1 MKSEKIF
8 VWNIRLNVFVAGAI
22 VMALEIAGSRI
33 LAPYFGNSLFVWGN
47 LIGVVLTGLSLGYYL
62 GGRLA
67 DRKPNFRT
75 FSLIMLYAGISIL
88 FIPFVSSQVLK
99 LTASLDLGE
108 RFGSLLATTLM
119 LAFPTVMLGMVS
131 PYAIKLSTK
140 NLSELGNIAGNLY
153 ALSTLGSIFGT
164 FFSVFYLVPEFGV
177 KTILLSFGIILML
190 VSIMGLTLRF
200 KLFLIFAL
208 VLSLLP
214 LNMIVPDLF
223 SHTGNVI
230 YEKET
235 PYSHLDVVDSKGT
248 RTLYLNGL
256 PHSAMYLNNSNDLVF
271 TYTEMFNLAFA
282 FNSNI
287 QNVLFIGGGGF
298 STPKYFLENY
308 PDMII
313 DVVEIDPD
321 VIKVA
326 KDYFNLKKDARL
338 SIYNRDGRVYITNSN
353 KKYDLIVLDAYSKTY
368 IPFHLMTKEFF
379 MELKKDLAPD
389 GIVVSNIIT
398 SLLGDASDLFMAEY
412 KTISQIFS
420 NLYVFPAYP
429 NFPGAVQNVLLFV
442 SQTSY
447 LSKDRLVENLN
458 NINMSQFINYIEN
471 YYENPIYLENAP
483 VLTDDYAP
491 VEILLNPVTE
501 KPYQIEYR

>member
-1 MKSEKIF
+1 M
-8 VWNIRLNVFVAGAI
+8 WNIRLNVFVAGAI
-22 VMALEIAGSRI
+22 VMALEIAGSRL

-67 DRKPNFRT
+67 DRKPNLRT
-75 FSLIMLYAGISIL
+75 FSLIMFYAGISIL
-88 FIPFVSSQVLK
+88 FIPFVSSQVLE
-99 LTASLDLGE
+99 LTASLALGE

-140 NLSELGNIAGNLY
+140 SLSKLGNIAGNLY

-177 KTILLSFGIILML
+177 KAILLSLGIILML
-190 VSIMGLTLRF
+190 VSIMGLALKF
-200 KLFLIFAL
+200 KLFLISAL

-271 TYTEMFNLAFA
+271 LYTEMFNLAFA
-282 FNSNI
+282 FNPNI

-326 KDYFNLKKDARL
+326 KDYFNLKKDRRL
-338 SIYNRDGRVYITNSN
+338 TIYNRDGRVYITNSN

-368 IPFHLMTKEFF
+368 VPFHLMTKEFF

-389 GIVVSNIIT
+389 GIIASNMIT
-398 SLLGDASDLFMAEY
+398 SLVGRTSDLFRAEY

-420 NLYVFPAYP
+420 NLYVFLAYP
-429 NFPGAVQNVLLFV
+429 DFPGVVQNVLLFV

-458 NINMSQFINYIEN
+458 HINMSRFINYIEN
-471 YYENPIYLENAP
+471 YYEKPIYSEDVP

-501 KPYQIEYR
+501 KPYQIEYRYF

>member
-1 MKSEKIF
+1 
-8 VWNIRLNVFVAGAI
+8 
-22 VMALEIAGSRI
+22 
-33 LAPYFGNSLFVWGN
+33 
-47 LIGVVLTGLSLGYYL
+47 
-62 GGRLA
+62 
-67 DRKPNFRT
+67 
-75 FSLIMLYAGISIL
+75 
-88 FIPFVSSQVLK
+88 
-99 LTASLDLGE
+99 
-108 RFGSLLATTLM
+108 
-119 LAFPTVMLGMVS
+119 
-131 PYAIKLSTK
+131 
-140 NLSELGNIAGNLY
+140 
-153 ALSTLGSIFGT
+153 
-164 FFSVFYLVPEFGV
+164 
-177 KTILLSFGIILML
+177 
-190 VSIMGLTLRF
+190 MGLTLRF
-200 KLFLIFAL
+200 KVFLMFAL

-235 PYSHLDVVDSKGT
+235 PYSHLDVVDSKGI

-271 TYTEMFNLAFA
+271 LYTEMFNLAFA

-326 KDYFNLKKDARL
+326 KDYFNLKKDTRL
-338 SIYNRDGRVYITNSN
+338 AIYNRDGRVYITNSN

-368 IPFHLMTKEFF
+368 IPFHLMTREFF
-379 MELKKDLAPD
+379 VGLKKNLVPD

-398 SLLGDASDLFMAEY
+398 SLLGDTSDLFRAEY

-458 NINMSQFINYIEN
+458 HINMSRFINYIEN
-471 YYENPIYLENAP
+471 YYEKPIYSEDVP

-501 KPYQIEYR
+501 KPYQIEYRYF